1 MKNLIKIMQSIF
13 KGVIKPKIFL
23 ILFAFIFSSLAFA
36 ATLTVTFLDGR
47 IPAGNVNC
55 TSFDG
60 DSMNQDSTEDPMDV
74 AFSTDGL
81 MVFTVNKSQDINA
94 RDVGNLSMNRLST
107 P

>member
-1 MKNLIKIMQSIF
+1 MKNLIKIKQSVF

-36 ATLTVTFLDGR
+36 ATLTHTFLDGR
-47 IPAGNVNC
+47 IPLHNIASC

-74 AFSTDGL
+74 EFSTCL
-81 MVFTVNKSQDINA
+81 LYTSPSP
-94 RDVGNLSMNRLST
+94 RDDR
-107 P
+107 